1 MSRDAGYQ
9 VKTKSGLEGRTYH
22 REGLVEGKQI
32 VHIEKDGKTIKM
44 LCNPKTIEITGFV
57 D

>member
-9 VKTKSGLEGRTYH
+9 VKTKTGKVGRTYH
-22 REGLVEGKQI
+22 RDSLVNKKMVVYVEVEGKT
-32 VHIEKDGKTIKM
+32 VKM
-44 LCNPKTIEITGFV
+44 LCDPKTVEITGFI

>member
-9 VKTKSGLEGRTYH
+9 VKTKTGKEGRTYH
-22 REGLVEGKQI
+22 REGLINKKMVVYVE
-32 VHIEKDGKTIKM
+32 VDGKTVKM
-44 LCNPKTIEITGFV
+44 LCNPKTIEITGYI